1 MDGQFLQWGMLLEY
15 ATFIFI
21 VFTVVE
27 FTKEIKGIKLIPTKY
42 WSALIAVTLMLIV
55 NLHNGTFEYWDIVL
69 YVLNGVLISLNA
81 NGLASFNEKKK

>member
-1 MDGQFLQWGMLLEY
+1 MNEQFLQWAMLLEY

>member
-1 MDGQFLQWGMLLEY
+1 MNNFYNGQCCWNMQHLF
-15 ATFIFI
+15 FI